1 MSEREELERLRREQG
16 ALSPREE
23 LEMLRREQ
31 GPLETTSPDDYVK
44 KLEAQ
49 SKPPKSDMMRELVGG
64 AYQKLSETVGTAMAP
79 VAYVSS
85 GIDKYVGAPMRAYLG
100 SVAEERIKETP
111 EGLPPAFFSGLST
124 EPFKAAARQ
133 FGEDPSKAPTFAQ
146 ITETYGAPKEKN
158 IPLLGVQDFGIPGK
172 TRIVPKY
179 YSGSDIAGAALGTV
193 LDPTNIIPELV
204 PYKYLSKIGADIAQK
219 SPTAQRLIA
228 GARARGAQKAAR
240 QFTVEEMKIP
250 ESTYEY
256 VRKPETFERLEKRQ
270 AAGRGAETAPLQTE
284 MLEVANY
291 WRDAVDDYKSS
302 IQSDREVL
310 RDTLSEIK
318 KTIKIGQTPTTDQVR
333 AVQNVLEND
342 KALYGELSAIADK
355 ALDDVNITAPV
366 QDVYNL
372 ADQIY
377 KKMPKGTDES
387 LDAAKRIK
395 IIRDQVM
402 ANYGRKGYL
411 DGPTLRDWKREIEA
425 TINYPQISGKFNET
439 YDRYAKE
446 LVGRLSEALKQ
457 TGAQEGQKSIYAQTM
472 DLMSDLSRTREQV
485 METFIKSGS
494 PEVTGRALGKLM
506 NEANPVQADA
516 IRDLLKTYVQ
526 KKKIARE
533 TGQEITSGQPV
544 TISERL
550 SSQSQADEKMVED
563 LLQYAEQQRATQRTP
578 QSELAPD
585 LMQQLEANK
594 EFLRKAQKRLK
605 KFPSIT
611 EASTKTVI
619 EKLGRDATAEQLN
632 YQNQVKA
639 LERAR
644 LAMAKEKGLSPEEI
658 AQMVPFE
665 QEAKDIMA
673 EKEFLKGRPGGSVRT
688 TPRTILG
695 GVGGVV
701 ASSVAGLDPLTS
713 LLSGAVTGELARRRA
728 MKLEVSG
735 GKMAREKI
743 AKEIA
748 TQKSLE
754 ALEKKI
760 KDPEFLAKNEK
771 IARKIQQI
779 GEVTAR
785 NGVQMGIFTHQLLMQ
800 NDPEYRKAILEGEE

>member
-1 MSEREELERLRREQG
+1 MDRRARLEELRKEFPQQTAETKRQRLERLRAEFK
-16 ALSPREE
+16 
-23 LEMLRREQ
+23 
-31 GPLETTSPDDYVK
+31 TTSPEDYVK
-44 KLEAQ
+44 TLEGQ
-49 SKPPKSDMMRELVGG
+49 SRPVQPDTMGELVGG
-64 AYQKLSETVGTAMAP
+64 AYQKLGETVGTAMAP
-79 VAYVSS
+79 IAYVSS

-100 SVAEERIKETP
+100 SVAEERMKETP
-111 EGLPPAFFSGLST
+111 KGLPPAFFSGLST

-172 TRIVPKY
+172 TKIVPKY

-270 AAGRGAETAPLQTE
+270 AAGRGADTTQLQQE
-284 MLEVANY
+284 MLETANY
-291 WRDAVDDYKSS
+291 YRNELEDQKEIVRKNRNNLKQQLRDAK
-302 IQSDREVL
+302 R
-310 RDTLSEIK
+310 EIK
-318 KTIKIGQTPTTDQVR
+318 LGKTPTVDQVN
-333 AVQNVLEND
+333 AVKQVLEND
-342 KALYGELSAIADK
+342 KALYGQLSQIADDSLSN
-355 ALDDVNITAPV
+355 ANILVSTDDLYKIV
-366 QDVYNL
+366 DE
-372 ADQIY
+372 IY
-377 KKMPKGTDES
+377 EEMPQGTPLSLNAAQKMKV
-387 LDAAKRIK
+387 
-395 IIRDQVM
+395 IRDQIHER
-402 ANYGRKGYL
+402 YKGYL
-411 DGPTLRDWKREIEA
+411 DGPMIRDWKQDISK
-425 TINYPQISGKFNET
+425 TINHGYKSGEFNEI
-439 YDRYAKE
+439 YDLYAKKLE
-446 LVGRLSEALKQ
+446 RKLGKALKDA
-457 TGAQEGQKSIYAQTM
+457 GAKEGQKTVYAQAMELMSELSDTRNEIM
-472 DLMSDLSRTREQV
+472 DLFAGGKGFTSSNQFL
-485 METFIKSGS
+485 K
-494 PEVTGRALGKLM
+494 KLM
-506 NEANPVQADA
+506 DEANPVEADA
-516 IRDLLKTYVQ
+516 LKEILENYLT

-533 TGQEITSGQPV
+533 TGKKITEEGSF
-544 TISERL
+544 TISGEVLRQGEIDEQTIRDILAKSELER
-550 SSQSQADEKMVED
+550 V
-563 LLQYAEQQRATQRTP
+563 QQRIPESSLAIPARKKLEM
-578 QSELAPD
+578 SEKQAIK
-585 LMQQLEANK
+585 MK
-594 EFLRKAQKRLK
+594 EGLQGY
-605 KFPSIT
+605 PSIT
-611 EASTKTVI
+611 PASTKTVI
-619 EKLGRDATAEQLN
+619 EKVGRDTTEREQLN
-632 YQNQVKA
+632 YQNQIKA
-639 LERAR
+639 LEQAR
-644 LAMAKEKGLSPEEI
+644 QRKAIAENIPEEERK
-658 AQMVPFE
+658 AFVPFA
-665 QEAKDIMA
+665 QEARDIMA
-673 EKEFLKGRPGGSVRT
+673 EREFLKARPGGSVRT

-695 GVGGVV
+695 GVGGIV

-713 LLSGAVTGELARRRA
+713 LLSGAITGELARRRA

>member
-23 LEMLRREQ
+23 LEMLRKEQ
-31 GPLETTSPDDYVK
+31 GPLEPTSPEDYVK

-49 SKPPKSDMMRELVGG
+49 SKPPKSDMMGELVGG
-64 AYQKLSETVGTAMAP
+64 AYQKLGETVGTAMAP
-79 VAYVSS
+79 IAYVSS

-100 SVAEERIKETP
+100 SVAEQRMKETP

-158 IPLLGVQDFGIPGK
+158 IPLLGIQDFGIPGK
-172 TRIVPKY
+172 TKIVPKY

-228 GARARGAQKAAR
+228 GARSRGAQKAAR

-256 VRKPETFERLEKRQ
+256 VRKPETFERLEKRRE
-270 AAGRGAETAPLQTE
+270 AGRGTETAPLQAE
-284 MLEVANY
+284 MLEVAKY
-291 WRDAVDDYKSS
+291 WRDAVDEYKFA

-310 RDTLSEIK
+310 NDTVLEIK
-318 KTIKIGQTPTTDQVR
+318 KAIKIGQTPTTEQVKVLER
-333 AVQNVLEND
+333 VLEND
-342 KALYGELSAIADK
+342 KELYGQLSKIADD
-355 ALDDVNITAPV
+355 ALSKSNILVSTDDLYDIVDEIYQEMPQGTA
-366 QDVYNL
+366 L
-372 ADQIY
+372 SMSAA
-377 KKMPKGTDES
+377 KKMKV
-387 LDAAKRIK
+387 
-395 IIRDQVM
+395 IRDQIKKEF
-402 ANYGRKGYL
+402 KGYL
-411 DGPTLRDWKREIEA
+411 NGPMLRDWKQDIGK
-425 TINYPQISGKFNET
+425 TIDYGYKSGEFNEV
-439 YDRYAKE
+439 YDLYAKK
-446 LVGRLSEALKQ
+446 LQKKINDALKKA
-457 TGAQEGQKSIYAQTM
+457 GAEAGEKTVYAEAM
-472 DLMSDLSRTREQV
+472 DLMSELSDTRSRI
-485 METFIKSGS
+485 MKLFSGS
-494 PEVTGRALGKLM
+494 EGFTTSNQFLKKLM
-506 NEANPVQADA
+506 DEANPVEADA
-516 IRDLLKTYVQ
+516 IRNLLETYLQ

-533 TGQEITSGQPV
+533 TGKEITSGQPI
-544 TISERL
+544 TLSEEL
-550 SSQSQADEKMVED
+550 ISQSQLDEKAVED
-563 LLQYAEQQRATQRTP
+563 LLEYAEQQRAVQRTP
-578 QSELAPD
+578 QSELAPV
-585 LMQQLEANK
+585 LRGKLRQSQELLQQGK
-594 EFLRKAQKRLK
+594 KRLK
-605 KFPSIT
+605 DFPSVT

-658 AQMVPFE
+658 AEMVPFE

-695 GVGGVV
+695 GVGGIV

-785 NGVQMGIFTHQLLMQ
+785 YGVPMAVFTHQLLMQ

>member
-23 LEMLRREQ
+23 LEMLRKEQ
-31 GPLETTSPDDYVK
+31 GPLEPTSPEDYVK

-49 SKPPKSDMMRELVGG
+49 SKPPKSDMMGELVGG
-64 AYQKLSETVGTAMAP
+64 AYQKLGETVGTAMAP

-100 SVAEERIKETP
+100 SVAEQRMKETP

-158 IPLLGVQDFGIPGK
+158 IPLLGIQDFGIPGK
-172 TRIVPKY
+172 TKIVPKY

-256 VRKPETFERLEKRQ
+256 VRKPETFERLEKRRK
-270 AAGRGAETAPLQTE
+270 AGRGTETAPLQAE

-291 WRDAVDDYKSS
+291 WRDAVDDYKFA

-310 RDTLSEIK
+310 NDTVLEIK
-318 KTIKIGQTPTTDQVR
+318 KAIKIGQTPTTEQVKVLER
-333 AVQNVLEND
+333 VLEND
-342 KALYGELSAIADK
+342 KELYGQLSKIADD
-355 ALDDVNITAPV
+355 ALSKSNILVSTDNLYDIVDEIYQEMPQGTA
-366 QDVYNL
+366 L
-372 ADQIY
+372 SMSAA
-377 KKMPKGTDES
+377 KKMKV
-387 LDAAKRIK
+387 
-395 IIRDQVM
+395 IRDQIKKEF
-402 ANYGRKGYL
+402 KGYL
-411 DGPTLRDWKREIEA
+411 NGPMLRDWKQDIGK
-425 TINYPQISGKFNET
+425 TIDYGYKSGEFNEV
-439 YDRYAKE
+439 YDLYAKK
-446 LVGRLSEALKQ
+446 LQKKINDALKKA
-457 TGAQEGQKSIYAQTM
+457 GAEAGEKTVYAEAM
-472 DLMSDLSRTREQV
+472 DLMSELSDTRSRI
-485 METFIKSGS
+485 MKLFSGS
-494 PEVTGRALGKLM
+494 EGFTTSNQFLKKLM
-506 NEANPVQADA
+506 DEANPVEADA
-516 IRDLLKTYVQ
+516 IRNLLETYLQ

-533 TGQEITSGQPV
+533 TGKEITSGQPI
-544 TISERL
+544 TLSEEL
-550 SSQSQADEKMVED
+550 ISQSQLDEKAVED
-563 LLQYAEQQRATQRTP
+563 LLEYAEQQRAVQRTP
-578 QSELAPD
+578 QSELAPV
-585 LMQQLEANK
+585 LRGKLRQSQELLQQGK
-594 EFLRKAQKRLK
+594 KRLK
-605 KFPSIT
+605 DFPSVT

-658 AQMVPFE
+658 AEMVPFE

-695 GVGGVV
+695 GAGGVI
-701 ASSVAGLDPLTS
+701 ASSMAGLGNLTS
-713 LLSGAVTGELARRRA
+713 LLSGALAGELARRRA

>member
-49 SKPPKSDMMRELVGG
+49 SKPPKSDMMGELVGG
-64 AYQKLSETVGTAMAP
+64 AYQKLGETVGTAMAP
-79 VAYVSS
+79 IAYVSS

-100 SVAEERIKETP
+100 SVAEQRMKETL

-228 GARARGAQKAAR
+228 GARARVAQKAAR

-256 VRKPETFERLEKRQ
+256 VRKPETFERLEKRRE
-270 AAGRGAETAPLQTE
+270 AGRGTETAPLQAE

-291 WRDAVDDYKSS
+291 WRDAVDDYKFA
-302 IQSDREVL
+302 IQLDREVL
-310 RDTLSEIK
+310 NDTVLEIK
-318 KTIKIGQTPTTDQVR
+318 KAIKIGQTPTTEQVKVLER
-333 AVQNVLEND
+333 VLEND
-342 KALYGELSAIADK
+342 KELYGQLSKIADD
-355 ALDDVNITAPV
+355 ALSKSNILVSTDDLYDIVDEIYQEMPQGTA
-366 QDVYNL
+366 L
-372 ADQIY
+372 SMSAA
-377 KKMPKGTDES
+377 KKMKV
-387 LDAAKRIK
+387 
-395 IIRDQVM
+395 IRDQIKKEF
-402 ANYGRKGYL
+402 KGYL
-411 DGPTLRDWKREIEA
+411 NGPMLRDWKQDIGK
-425 TINYPQISGKFNET
+425 TIDYGYKSGEFNEV
-439 YDRYAKE
+439 YDLYAKK
-446 LVGRLSEALKQ
+446 LQKKINDALKKA
-457 TGAQEGQKSIYAQTM
+457 GAEAGEKTVYAEAM
-472 DLMSDLSRTREQV
+472 DLMSELSDTRSRI
-485 METFIKSGS
+485 MKLFSGS
-494 PEVTGRALGKLM
+494 EGFTTSNQFLKKLM
-506 NEANPVQADA
+506 DEANPVEADA
-516 IRDLLKTYVQ
+516 IKNLLETYLQ

-533 TGQEITSGQPV
+533 TGKEITSGQPI
-544 TISERL
+544 TLSEEL
-550 SSQSQADEKMVED
+550 ISQSQLDEKAVED
-563 LLQYAEQQRATQRTP
+563 LLEYAEQQREAQRTP
-578 QSELAPD
+578 QSELAPI
-585 LMQQLEANK
+585 LREKLQQSQELLQK
-594 EFLRKAQKRLK
+594 GKKRLK
-605 KFPSIT
+605 DFPSIT

-632 YQNQVKA
+632 YQNQVQA

-695 GVGGVV
+695 GVGGIV
-701 ASSVAGLDPLTS
+701 ASVVAGLDPLTS

-785 NGVQMGIFTHQLLMQ
+785 YGVPMAVFTHQLLMQ